1 MPWELLNRCLSKNH
15 FNQDNEKKSV
25 LKLETDFFLEGLDGL
40 KFRSE
45 PESDSNVGTTDSC
58 PGAGYLDVGSTGSD
72 CALDIK
78 GFHLNSIEAILQ
90 RSDFLC

>member
-1 MPWELLNRCLSKNH
+1 MTWELLNRCLSKNH

-58 PGAGYLDVGSTGSD
+58 PGAGYLNVGTIWTHT
-72 CALDIK
+72 CLDIK
-78 GFHLNSIEAILQ
+78 GVYPYIVQAAL
-90 RSDFLC
+90 